1 MLIYVAFAPAAIG
14 CMTSETQVRDRCII
28 EHYSISNKSTHFCK
42 ILSLFVLCR
51 GTSPNS
57 STTSTS
63 SMSSEVSEDESVLG
77 SEDIDTREDA
87 EVSDP
92 DHVLD
97 YGEFVEL
104 IATQEESELYAEN
117 VARQEEEEET
127 LLSRFSGEENVDNW

>member
-1 MLIYVAFAPAAIG
+1 M
-14 CMTSETQVRDRCII
+14 SR
-28 EHYSISNKSTHFCK
+28 HYES
-42 ILSLFVLCR
+42 
-51 GTSPNS
+51 TSPNS

-63 SMSSEVSEDESVLG
+63 SMSSEISEDESVLG
-77 SEDIDTREDA
+77 SGDIIDAREDA
-87 EVSDP
+87 EVSDS

-97 YGEFVEL
+97 YGEFVEIVEP

>member
-1 MLIYVAFAPAAIG
+1 M
-14 CMTSETQVRDRCII
+14 SQ
-28 EHYSISNKSTHFCK
+28 HYES
-42 ILSLFVLCR
+42 
-51 GTSPNS
+51 TSPNS

-63 SMSSEVSEDESVLG
+63 SMSSEISEDESVLG
-77 SEDIDTREDA
+77 SEDIIDAREDA
-87 EVSDP
+87 EVSDS

-97 YGEFVEL
+97 YGEFVEIVEP

>member
-1 MLIYVAFAPAAIG
+1 M
-14 CMTSETQVRDRCII
+14 SR
-28 EHYSISNKSTHFCK
+28 HYES
-42 ILSLFVLCR
+42 
-51 GTSPNS
+51 TSPNS

-63 SMSSEVSEDESVLG
+63 SMSSEISEDESVLG
-77 SEDIDTREDA
+77 SEDIIDAREDA
-87 EVSDP
+87 EVSDS

-97 YGEFVEL
+97 YGEFVEIVEP